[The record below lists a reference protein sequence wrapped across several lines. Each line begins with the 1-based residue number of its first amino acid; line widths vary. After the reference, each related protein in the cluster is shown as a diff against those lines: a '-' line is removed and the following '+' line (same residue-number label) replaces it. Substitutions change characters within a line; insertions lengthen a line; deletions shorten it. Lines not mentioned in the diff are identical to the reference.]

1 MVRCEARMKP
11 WQIVPAGALRWRSHG
26 RAVEE

>member
-1 MVRCEARMKP
+1 MVRSVARMKP

-26 RAVEE
+26 QGVEE